1 MQPKKIGSQMAK
13 AYGAGEND
21 VGNVSYMLGSLVLP
35 PPRRFAYSMKT
46 KDRVRAVF
54 MGTWSS

>member
-21 VGNVSYMLGSLVLP
+21 AGNVSYMLGPLVLP
-35 PPRRFAYSMKT
+35 PPMRFACSMKI
-46 KDRVRAVF
+46 KDSVKVVF
-54 MGTWSS
+54 MGT